1 MQLKW
6 LRWNGELCSGEK
18 KWLKRKFSKKIH
30 FDETKDKFMTVFV
43 TDGAERTSLV
53 HVGGSYRFST
63 TGLSKYSKRSFI
75 YPYHPKKNG
84 LEIGKYLN

>member
-1 MQLKW
+1 
-6 LRWNGELCSGEK
+6 
-18 KWLKRKFSKKIH
+18 
-30 FDETKDKFMTVFV
+30 MTVFV

-53 HVGGSYRFST
+53 HVGGSYRFSA

-75 YPYHPKKNG
+75 YPYHPKKDG